1 MRVVAGIAGGRRLLA
16 PPGRRLRPTTDRVRE
31 AMFSS
36 LTSLDAIR
44 DARVLDLF
52 AGTGALG
59 IEALSRGAASA
70 TFVDAD
76 HAAIRTVQQNL
87 ATTGLG
93 GDARV
98 VHGDALRFVESIAA
112 ESGTVV
118 YDLALVDPPYAFDDW
133 PRLLA
138 ALPARLAVLETGAHI
153 DIHPPWAAMRSR
165 RHGDTV
171 VTLVRRQQGAAP
183 DDEGEE
189 AG

>member
-1 MRVVAGIAGGRRLLA
+1 MRVVAGVAGGLRLTA
-16 PPGRRLRPTTDRVRE
+16 PPGRKLRPTTDRVRE

-36 LTSLDAIR
+36 LTSMDAVR

-76 HAAIRTVQQNL
+76 HAAIRAIEQNL

-98 VHGDALRFVESIAA
+98 VHGDALRFLESLPGA
-112 ESGTVV
+112 GGDTF
-118 YDLALVDPPYAFDDW
+118 DLALVDPPYAFADW

-138 ALPARLAVLETGAHI
+138 ALPARLAVLETGAHV
-153 DIHPPWAAMRSR
+153 DIHPPWVAVKSR

-171 VTLVRRQQGAAP
+171 VTLVRRQQGRAPEERGEAA
-183 DDEGEE
+183 E
-189 AG
+189 

>member
-1 MRVVAGIAGGRRLLA
+1 MRVVAGVARGRRLAA

-36 LTSLDAIR
+36 LASLDAIR
-44 DARVLDLF
+44 GARVLDLF

-76 HAAIRTVQQNL
+76 HVAIRTVEANL
-87 ATTGLG
+87 AATGLG
-93 GDARV
+93 GSATV
-98 VHGDALRFVESIAA
+98 VHADAFRFLDSAAGGDPF
-112 ESGTVV
+112 
-118 YDLALVDPPYAFDDW
+118 DLALLDPPYSFDAW

-138 ALPARLAVLETGAHI
+138 SLPARLAVIESGDHLDVG
-153 DIHPPWAAMRSR
+153 PPWAALRSR

-171 VTLVRRQQGAAP
+171 VTLVTRRPGPVPEDDGGAA
-183 DDEGEE
+183 G
-189 AG
+189 

>member
-1 MRVVAGIAGGRRLLA
+1 MRVVAGVAGGRRLLA

-36 LTSLDAIR
+36 LTSIDAIR

-76 HAAIRTVQQNL
+76 HAAVRAVEQNL

-93 GDARV
+93 GEAKV
-98 VHGDALRFVESIAA
+98 VLGDALRFVESTK
-112 ESGTVV
+112 ETF
-118 YDLALVDPPYAFDDW
+118 DLALVDPPYAFDEW

-138 ALPARLAVLETGAHI
+138 ALPARLAVLETGDHI
-153 DIHPPWAAMRSR
+153 DIHLPWAALRSR

-171 VTLVRRQQGAAP
+171 VTLVRRQQGDAAEQ
-183 DDEGEE
+183 EGEA

>member
-1 MRVVAGIAGGRRLLA
+1 MRVVAGLAGGRRLLA

-36 LTSLDAIR
+36 LTSLNAIS

-76 HAAIRTVQQNL
+76 HAAIRAVEENL
-87 ATTGLG
+87 ASTGLG

-98 VHGDALRFVESIAA
+98 VRGDALRFVEST
-112 ESGTVV
+112 SDRF
-118 YDLALVDPPYAFDDW
+118 DLALVDPPYAFDEW

-138 ALPARLAVLETGAHI
+138 ALPARLAALETGAHI
-153 DIHPPWAAMRSR
+153 DIRPPWVAIRSR

-171 VTLVRRQQGAAP
+171 VTLVRRQRGDAPEEGGEAA
-183 DDEGEE
+183 G
-189 AG
+189 